1 MSLKAY
7 YFSVW
12 PPVGDDCPGA
22 LAGVPGTSPKA
33 ALKRLR
39 EAGLKVTSK
48 DPITVSDDLTIFDD
62 PVSGEI
68 LWQATGEEQW
78 RPLRR

>member
-1 MSLKAY
+1 
-7 YFSVW
+7 
-12 PPVGDDCPGA
+12 
-22 LAGVPGTSPKA
+22 
-33 ALKRLR
+33 LR